1 MQDVDCGM
9 WGAGRDGGAGGG
21 EGCKKGLGL
30 FYIFGE
36 DDDLLAI
43 NFSFDEFVVVRVESD
58 VADGGAAF
66 GGETAAFNVQVF
78 DQDYAVAGAEFRAIA
93 VDVFGGGFFT
103 FAGGTGQGQGLF
115 VDVKHVEEVLRPA
128 FGAEAGEHAPSYD
141 FYGGDF
147 APHAVVE
154 TTPMVGV
161 GRLRIVNLATAGAA
175 GQQTVVHR
183 LVGGGCRGIY
193 GQIIGRTTQLAAV
206 LAAFF

>member
-1 MQDVDCGM
+1 M

-43 NFSFDEFVVVRVESD
+43 HFSFDEFVVVRVESD

-128 FGAEAGEHAPSYD
+128 FGAKAGEHAPGYD
-141 FYGGDF
+141 FYGGGL
-147 APHAVVE
+147 APPAVRGA
-154 TTPMVGV
+154 TPTGGG
-161 GRLRIVNLATAGAA
+161 GRPPLVYLARAGAA
-175 GQQTVVHR
+175 GPPTAGQR